1 MRGKRGKK
9 KARKEN
15 KEEKKNIEK
24 NKIRRKT
31 KERTKERT
39 TKILTPH
46 SRTSNTQQN
55 PAPIQSPNAHTR
67 PSLHFFLYLSP
78 ARAVYTTLTKFGRA
92 ATSMKVTVQL
102 RVNSATYHPNM
113 AGERDLCTTT
123 PI

>member
-1 MRGKRGKK
+1 MENEVKK
-9 KARKEN
+9 KKGRKET
-15 KEEKKNIEK
+15 KEEKNIEK
-24 NKIRRKT
+24 NTIKRKN
-31 KERTKERT
+31 KRKNNNN
-39 TKILTPH
+39 KVLTPH

-55 PAPIQSPNAHTR
+55 PAPKQSPNAHTR

>member
-1 MRGKRGKK
+1 MKI
-9 KARKEN
+9 EN
-15 KEEKKNIEK
+15 KEEKNIEK
-24 NKIRRKT
+24 NKIKR
-31 KERTKERT
+31 RTKQRTT

-55 PAPIQSPNAHTR
+55 PAPKQSPNAHTR

-78 ARAVYTTLTKFGRA
+78 ARALYTTLTKFGRA